1 MDKCIR
7 DMAQIR
13 TEWLRKSFAPLAQ
26 RAEEADGTAWEGR
39 GGEKVRL
46 SIKLWDTF
54 LTVAECE
61 AHLAEAILPGPA
73 GKQLAELT
81 LASPLST
88 IRSTMDHVL
97 AGIKRNLSAQ
107 NMTMLDLY
115 ASLVIL
121 QPRYEAAMA
130 NSLPDAKELQGALAG
145 QVNTLRGLALRSFP
159 ERLVDIRTSA
169 PRGGLT
175 TAVSDTT
182 FSTLAYLETLPS
194 FGILIENLLRSSG
207 HVERAWLMG
216 ASAPPSTVKS
226 AAVEGGLVNLYA
238 ADVLGTLLTQ
248 LETQAKQMR
257 RPIGATF
264 LLNNSE
270 LSRIP

>member
-1 MDKCIR
+1 
-7 DMAQIR
+7 
-13 TEWLRKSFAPLAQ
+13 
-26 RAEEADGTAWEGR
+26 
-39 GGEKVRL
+39 
-46 SIKLWDTF
+46 
-54 LTVAECE
+54 
-61 AHLAEAILPGPA
+61 
-73 GKQLAELT
+73 
-81 LASPLST
+81 
-88 IRSTMDHVL
+88 
-97 AGIKRNLSAQ
+97 
-107 NMTMLDLY
+107 MTMLDLY